1 AGAWEAAQ
9 FLASASSE
17 GVESA
22 SAVRGGAAVA
32 ACRKPGR
39 WVPALHL
46 LHHMAWRSLELET
59 ATRNAAVAVMGAGRR
74 WRFALRLAEPSVAD
88 SESARAELPA
98 ALAPEWRR
106 VLQRL
111 GHTGLWLLFG
121 WMVSLKM
128 VAFLGFG
135 DQEESSTPK
144 RSLNCMAVP
153 LFGGIVFLISFSW
166 ASLGLK
172 VSSPQTMIK
181 PKLELVGSA
190 KVQPDSPQKGVS
202 SVRAIVVIEKATA
215 AERRRGRP
223 KPREKLVQAA
233 PERTRSTRS
242 PLLASAEGCRRA
254 VGAAGA
260 HAPQGAAADELARR
274 RRRCRPPAMW
284 NQKSPRRHPSDSRP
298 VTCGAR

>member
-1 AGAWEAAQ
+1 MRHLWQVSTPYSFSSKEAVVLCWFPCSRLQASLSPPWARQTPEVAFRLAPGRAVGGRLRICARGVARSTGAGVAQGTAAPGTHRA
-9 FLASASSE
+9 LASFWLVGFPQNGCLLRVRGSGGELHTQTQSE
-17 GVESA
+17 LHGCAAVWRHPVPDLFQLGVPGVES
-22 SAVRGGAAVA
+22 
-32 ACRKPGR
+32 
-39 WVPALHL
+39 
-46 LHHMAWRSLELET
+46 T
-59 ATRNAAVAVMGAGRR
+59 
-74 WRFALRLAEPSVAD
+74 
-88 SESARAELPA
+88 
-98 ALAPEWRR
+98 
-106 VLQRL
+106 
-111 GHTGLWLLFG
+111 
-121 WMVSLKM
+121 
-128 VAFLGFG
+128 
-135 DQEESSTPK
+135 
-144 RSLNCMAVP
+144 
-153 LFGGIVFLISFSW
+153 
-166 ASLGLK
+166 

-202 SVRAIVVIEKATA
+202 FVVIEKATA